1 MTILTHIKGECQP
14 FSPNTLQSQ
23 QVIGFYFSYF
33 SVSELSLYN
42 DSRQRFLTNDCAL
55 AIGLGNSATKENLLK
70 QYREVKIFNTG
81 IFGTDILTGYLSEQG
96 EVQLLF
102 DLLSSQEYPSFGYM
116 QKCGATTLLET
127 WDGKI
132 YPEVKTTGELIVELQ
147 Q

>member
-33 SVSELSLYN
+33 SFPELSLYN
-42 DSRQRFLTNDCAL
+42 DSRQRFLPDAFAL

-132 YPEVKTTGELIVELQ
+132 YPEAKTTGELIVELQ